1 MKTAMFIF
9 LAVVV
14 HFLDYLEKDINVD
27 NQVYRNDNSFSLSPV
42 VFVIFGTVNMRKF
55 ELN

>member
-27 NQVYRNDNSFSLSPV
+27 SQVYRNDNSFSLSSV

>member
-14 HFLDYLEKDINVD
+14 HFLDYLEKDINID
-27 NQVYRNDNSFSLSPV
+27 NQVYRNDNSFSLSSV

>member
-27 NQVYRNDNSFSLSPV
+27 NQVCRNNNSFSLSSV

>member
-27 NQVYRNDNSFSLSPV
+27 NQVYRNGNSFSLSSV
-42 VFVIFGTVNMRKF
+42 VILIFGTVNMRKF

>member
-27 NQVYRNDNSFSLSPV
+27 NQVYRNDNSFSLSSV

>member
-27 NQVYRNDNSFSLSPV
+27 NQVYRNDNSFSLSSV
-42 VFVIFGTVNMRKF
+42 LFVIFGTVNMRKF

>member
-27 NQVYRNDNSFSLSPV
+27 NQVCRNDNSFSLSSV